1 VSTTAL
7 RGPLASTDF
16 TTKADADVLG
26 NGWVDGHAWDPD
38 VYEPLGV
45 RDGAVVCTDP
55 MARDVVYD
63 LENQEGIGDG
73 SVEGNLLGIG
83 CAWRP
88 TIYDAPTVTI
98 TWSGLLTP
106 DHVEAAPCV
115 HFAPGTDEHC
125 LGVWVSKFGAQPLL
139 LLATI
144 GNPPEDVAVLDY
156 ASFSHT
162 EGTDRQI
169 EIRSTGTAV
178 TVWLDGTQV
187 SLVGAGTT
195 PVAVPT
201 ALRGSTLHGLAIDT
215 HLVADPGD
223 IPTLPAIL
231 DWSIE

>member
-7 RGPLASTDF
+7 RGPLTFTDF
-16 TTKADADVLG
+16 TARPDGTLG
-26 NGWVDGHAWDPD
+26 NGWVDGHTWDPS
-38 VYEPLGV
+38 VFEPLGIT
-45 RDGAVVCTDP
+45 DGAVVCTDP
-55 MARDVVYD
+55 RARTGAVYAA
-63 LENQEGIGDG
+63 NQAQSAPPAGGEQYQ
-73 SVEGNLLGIG
+73 GIG

-178 TVWLDGTQV
+178 TVWLDGAQV

-201 ALRGSTLHGLAIDT
+201 ALRGSTLHGLAVDT